1 MCDAHFRFSH
11 QHTTCLELPALASM
25 LRDLS
30 AAGAVFAHTSP
41 ANFLAR
47 RALPSTLPGT
57 DEAPPALGR
66 VGVASELEEAP
77 ELPAPGETLCV

>member
-1 MCDAHFRFSH
+1 MRDAHFRFSH

-25 LRDLS
+25 LRDRS
-30 AAGAVFAHTSP
+30 TAGAVFAHTSP